1 MTWGSEAGVSGGDSL
16 MGVCQLSPV
25 LILLTADSGHHSRQ
39 HGERSPQPEKR
50 VHCTVRN
57 HLGNLAMASRQ
68 KSANSSSSEKIP
80 WFFMLSKRRFSPPAA
95 VPPTPT
101 TKGFSWADCI
111 HSTDIKAE
119 SQSPAIT
126 CTHFLVP
133 TAKLR
138 RRFVCSSSPDTYKW
152 SLVVTAL
159 ENILSLIFHA
169 RICWEWNVKS
179 ALTPPPTNLIGPI
192 IISDIL
198 WIFLAQQRHT
208 IKICIC

>member
-1 MTWGSEAGVSGGDSL
+1 MTWGSEARVSGGDSL

-25 LILLTADSGHHSRQ
+25 LILLTTTPDNTESVHPSQRREYTAI
-39 HGERSPQPEKR
+39 
-50 VHCTVRN
+50 HCTVRN

-111 HSTDIKAE
+111 HSADIKAE

-133 TAKLR
+133 TAKLLR
-138 RRFVCSSSPDTYKW
+138 QFVCSSSPDTYKW

-159 ENILSLIFHA
+159 ENI
-169 RICWEWNVKS
+169 
-179 ALTPPPTNLIGPI
+179 
-192 IISDIL
+192 
-198 WIFLAQQRHT
+198 
-208 IKICIC
+208 

>member
-25 LILLTADSGHHSRQ
+25 LILLTRVQ
-39 HGERSPQPEKR
+39 TTQRSFTPAREES
-50 VHCTVRN
+50 TLVRN

-80 WFFMLSKRRFSPPAA
+80 WFFMFSKRRFFPPAV

-101 TKGFSWADCI
+101 SKGFSWADCI

-159 ENILSLIFHA
+159 ENIFSLLFLA
-169 RICWEWNVKS
+169 RNCWEWNVKS